1 MNKHID
7 HYRHILLL
15 ELGRV
20 RRTLGGLGKA
30 HADDPNNFDATEED
44 LDTSSGEREEIAD
57 RIESLETRIGL
68 EAELEKRLN
77 EINAALAAID
87 AGTYGNCTTCGV
99 PISDARLDANPAALT
114 CIRCADTV
122 NISSTL

>member
-1 MNKHID
+1 MNKHVD

-44 LDTSSGEREEIAD
+44 LDTSSGEREEVAD

-77 EINAALAAID
+77 EINAALAAIE
-87 AGTYGNCTTCGV
+87 AGAYGTCTVCGV
-99 PISDARLDANPAALT
+99 AISDARLYANPAALT
-114 CIRCADTV
+114 CIHCADTV